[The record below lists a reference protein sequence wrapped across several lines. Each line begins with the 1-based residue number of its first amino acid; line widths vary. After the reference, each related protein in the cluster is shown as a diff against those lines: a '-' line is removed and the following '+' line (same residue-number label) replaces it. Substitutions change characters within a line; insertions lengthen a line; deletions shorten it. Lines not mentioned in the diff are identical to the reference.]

1 LQLKAMRR
9 FVLQRCVQPVSC
21 AEIEFGFSPV
31 SLSPNTSLFLSFIMS
46 RSSYSAV
53 PREEVPLQDVTLER
67 GDGVAS
73 AADSSSSN
81 AAEGKDEKRPLTKRT
96 LYSSHRIEGRTPRLA
111 GESDEDFKRRVHSQ
125 HLAALAHAVVW
136 VLLAV
141 GVLYYTDMINVVR
154 YDVRINQSVT
164 TS

>member
-1 LQLKAMRR
+1 MRR
-9 FVLQRCVQPVSC
+9 TQIVL
-21 AEIEFGFSPV
+21 FFSWFTQTEHTLFF
-31 SLSPNTSLFLSFIMS
+31 SLSLTLSLLIMS

-73 AADSSSSN
+73 AADSSSSSN
-81 AAEGKDEKRPLTKRT
+81 AAAEGKDEKRPLTKRT

>member
-1 LQLKAMRR
+1 MRR
-9 FVLQRCVQPVSC
+9 TQIVL
-21 AEIEFGFSPV
+21 FFSWFTQTEHTLFF
-31 SLSPNTSLFLSFIMS
+31 SLSLTLSLLIMS

-67 GDGVAS
+67 GDGMAS
-73 AADSSSSN
+73 AVDSSSSSH
-81 AAEGKDEKRPLTKRT
+81 AAEGKDAKRPLTKRT
-96 LYSSHRIEGRTPRLA
+96 LYSAHRIEGRTPRLA

-136 VLLAV
+136 VVLAV

-154 YDVRINQSVT
+154 YDMRINQSVT